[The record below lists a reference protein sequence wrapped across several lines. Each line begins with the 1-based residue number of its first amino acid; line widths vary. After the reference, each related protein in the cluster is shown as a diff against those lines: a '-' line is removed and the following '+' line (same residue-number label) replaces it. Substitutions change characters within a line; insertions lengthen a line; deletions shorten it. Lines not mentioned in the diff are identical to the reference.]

1 MAVSNNEEQAGLAA
15 AEALDGVERA
25 RPSLRRS
32 FRSLETPAYR
42 SWFFSQVLSA
52 SGTMTQAVA
61 ISWLLLRLTGN
72 GVDLGLLNACTF
84 LPSLVIGPYAG
95 ALVDRLDR
103 RKLLIST

>member
-1 MAVSNNEEQAGLAA
+1 MAISNNEERAGQAA
-15 AEALDGVERA
+15 AEALDSADRA

-52 SGTMTQAVA
+52 SGTMTQGVA

-72 GVDLGLLNACTF
+72 GVDLGLLAACTF
-84 LPSLVIGPYAG
+84 LPSLVP
-95 ALVDRLDR
+95 RPTPR
-103 RKLLIST
+103 RGRCT